1 MSVKGTLTMPE
12 QRTGFLQ
19 SATKSGRRRVVA
31 ALLLCG
37 MTALTP
43 NTALAEEPGD
53 ALPSAK
59 PNTWIPALRLGD
71 DQKFFEV
78 YGQINKGFLIYDDGR
93 SSEVYPLVDNSNS
106 STRAGFKAEAPV
118 TDHAAFGVSFE
129 FEWRAY
135 STTSVN
141 RFNRTDPD
149 VGFDTMRLRKY
160 EGYLVTQDYGRLWV
174 GQGSMASDGTAEID
188 LSGTHVVGY
197 SKVQDTAGGQ
207 IFAFSNTPGFSSVTV
222 NDAFDNL
229 DGLSRLMRLRYDSPD
244 FAGFTLGASVGQK
257 VVGGI
262 VGGAQWDVAA
272 NYADTIGDFQIKGA
286 AAYSRPSSDED
297 RLNGSLSVLHQQSGI
312 NATIAGGHASD
323 PGASDPEFVYAKL
336 GYKIHFFDFGV
347 TAFSADIYAGHDFVT
362 AGSHSRS
369 YGFQAVQS
377 LDYYRTELYLGA
389 RLYEYDDTAASYKPG
404 LAVLTGARIKF

>member
-1 MSVKGTLTMPE
+1 
-12 QRTGFLQ
+12 
-19 SATKSGRRRVVA
+19 
-31 ALLLCG
+31 
-37 MTALTP
+37 
-43 NTALAEEPGD
+43 
-53 ALPSAK
+53 
-59 PNTWIPALRLGD
+59 
-71 DQKFFEV
+71 
-78 YGQINKGFLIYDDGR
+78 
-93 SSEVYPLVDNSNS
+93 VDNSNS

-118 TDHAAFGVSFE
+118 TDHAAFGVNFE

-160 EGYLVTQDYGRLWV
+160 EGYLFTQDYGRLWV

-188 LSGTHVVGY
+188 LSGTHVIGY

-207 IFAFSNTPGFSSVTV
+207 ILAFSNMPGVSDVTV

-229 DGLSRLMRLRYDSPD
+229 DGLGRLTRLRYDSPD

-272 NYADTIGDFQIKGA
+272 KYADTLGDFQIKGA
-286 AAYSRPSSDED
+286 AAYSHVDTNENRFS
-297 RLNGSLSVLHQQSGI
+297 GSASVLHQPTGL
-312 NATIAGGHASD
+312 NAAIAGGHED
-323 PGASDPEFVYAKL
+323 REGASDPNFVYAKL
-336 GYKIHFFDFGV
+336 GYKARFLDLGV
-347 TAFSADIYAGHDFVT
+347 TAFSADIYSGRDFVT
-362 AGSHSRS
+362 SGSDSLS
-369 YGFQAVQS
+369 FGFQAVQN
-377 LDYYRTELYLGA
+377 LDYYRTELYLGV
-389 RLYEYDDTAASYKPG
+389 RRYEYDDTAASYKSG